1 MNQPK
6 VVSREEWLEARKAFL
21 EKEKEATRARDALS
35 AARRSLPM
43 VRIDKAYPFEGPHG
57 KVSLFD
63 LFDGRRQLIVCHF
76 MFDPNNPPPGESGE
90 PWDEGCSGCSFVAD
104 NIGHLAHLHARGDT
118 SLVLASRARL
128 AKIEAFKKRMGWTV
142 PWYSS
147 FGSDFNY
154 DFHATADEAI
164 TRVEYNYTDKAE
176 LIRKGETYH
185 LRGEQHGVSVFLRD
199 GNRIFHTYSTYGRG
213 VDLLLGSYNWL
224 DLTPFGRQEEWGGL
238 AGRMAANPDAW
249 VASPPRPLWQQRQG
263 IGGLLQFGSLVSGH
277 TY

>member
-1 MNQPK
+1 MNAHSLAYPQI
-6 VVSREEWLEARKAFL
+6 VSREEWLRARRSFL
-21 EKEKEATRARDALS
+21 KKEKEATRARDALS
-35 AARRSLPM
+35 AARRRLPM
-43 VRIDKAYPFEGPHG
+43 VRIDKAYAFEGPHG

-63 LFDGRRQLIVCHF
+63 LFDARRQLIVYHF
-76 MFDPNNPPPGESGE
+76 MFDPDDSPPGKSGE
-90 PWDEGCSGCSFVAD
+90 PWDEGCTGCSFVAD
-104 NIGHLAHLHARGDT
+104 NIGHLAHLHARDT

-164 TRVEYNYTDKAE
+164 TRVEYNYMDKAE

-199 GNRIFHTYSTYGRG
+199 GDRIFHTYSTYGRG

-224 DLTPFGRQEEWGGL
+224 DLTPFGRQEEWEDSP
-238 AGRMAANPDAW
+238 AGWPQTPTHGWLRHHDRYGDN
-249 VASPPRPLWQQRQG
+249 VKES
-263 IGGLLQFGSLVSGH
+263 VSCRNSKA
-277 TY
+277 